1 MVTLSNIWRRIQVLS
16 NLIPDLMTWIWYH
29 PTLLNRKKMSF
40 HSVWQKFN
48 LLRLVSSL
56 FPPLMALPFQYVK
69 WWWTKKETSLKK
81 KFWACN
87 FASTPKTL
95 RYTILQFITSK
106 LFEVYSKISI
116 LRNLI
121 IDKISWSIVPKTLQ
135 GLQKSRS
142 VALIWTDLCKR
153 ALMHFL
159 WITQFFKK
167 CTLVLECF

>member
-1 MVTLSNIWRRIQVLS
+1 MNLKEPKLVTLSNIWRKIQVLS

-106 LFEVYSKISI
+106 LFEVYSKKNIYLAWGI
-116 LRNLI
+116 LLST
-121 IDKISWSIVPKTLQ
+121 K
-135 GLQKSRS
+135 
-142 VALIWTDLCKR
+142 
-153 ALMHFL
+153 
-159 WITQFFKK
+159 
-167 CTLVLECF
+167 